1 MIHAIVGAIA
11 MGCVV
16 GGFVVGIILLLE
28 PLTKRKRG
36 R

>member
-11 MGCVV
+11 GGCVV
-16 GGFVVGIILLLE
+16 GGFAIGLILIFGN
-28 PLTKRKRG
+28 TAKRRG